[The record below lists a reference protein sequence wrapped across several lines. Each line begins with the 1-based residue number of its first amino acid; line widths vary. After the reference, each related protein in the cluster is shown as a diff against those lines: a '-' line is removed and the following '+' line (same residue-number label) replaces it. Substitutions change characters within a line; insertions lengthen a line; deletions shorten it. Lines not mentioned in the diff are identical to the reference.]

1 MLAAQFIAGDVRTG
15 FAAQA
20 ELRRLEGTCALG
32 MRGGDALVYL
42 VFSAHTAGGR
52 LSEPVALL
60 GRHGRPKSP
69 PFPTP

>member
-1 MLAAQFIAGDVRTG
+1 MLAAQFIEGDVRTG

-42 VFSAHTAGGR
+42 VVSAHTAGGR
-52 LSEPVALL
+52 LSEKVATWGVL
-60 GRHGRPKSP
+60 GKPKSP
-69 PFPTP
+69 PSSSS